1 MNKNIYIYVSVAIL
15 LKLFC
20 SSYIVHSMA
29 TSFFAQLL
37 EPLPEARTRRLGG
50 GWRQRAKAKAEAA
63 RDDRSRSPQ
72 QTALHTV
79 LGMLKAWGAGTC
91 TGPELWSNTKNKT
104 K

>member
-1 MNKNIYIYVSVAIL
+1 MNKNIYICFCSHFAQAIL
-15 LKLFC
+15 LK
-20 SSYIVHSMA
+20 HSMA

-50 GWRQRAKAKAEAA
+50 GWRQRARAEAA